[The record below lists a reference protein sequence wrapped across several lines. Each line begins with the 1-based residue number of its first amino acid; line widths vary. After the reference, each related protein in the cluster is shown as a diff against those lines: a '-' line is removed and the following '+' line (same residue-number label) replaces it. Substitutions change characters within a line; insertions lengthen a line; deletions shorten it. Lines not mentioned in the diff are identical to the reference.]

1 MSCLL
6 CRCNYGDTGAEPL
19 FLDWYSDVE
28 PGTIGIAFGDLKTQ
42 FLTEDEA
49 LRLATELLVGVSRLR
64 KEKKL

>member
-6 CRCNYGDTGAEPL
+6 CRCNYGDTEAEPT
-19 FLDWYSDVE
+19 FLDWYSYGE
-28 PGTIGIAFGDLKTQ
+28 PGTIGVTFGDLKTQ

-49 LRLATELLVGVSRLR
+49 LRLAMELLAGVSRLR